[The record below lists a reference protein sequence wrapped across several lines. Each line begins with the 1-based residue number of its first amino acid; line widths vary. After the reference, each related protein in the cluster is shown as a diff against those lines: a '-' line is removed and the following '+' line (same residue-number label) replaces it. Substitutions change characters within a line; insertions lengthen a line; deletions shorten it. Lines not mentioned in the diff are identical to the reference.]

1 MRVVPWAF
9 AAVFAACAGVPA
21 QQQSASPPGQAN
33 PSTSATQQQALVPP
47 GHGTLRQDEVTVSL
61 RRGPLLL
68 KVTPLAESVI
78 RLLAPDTYDRLH
90 ALAESRRGEAAAAA
104 PAPEPPE
111 LFLVSFF
118 SYDPDIEF
126 QPEDVRLTHQ
136 GRQLRAVTILPVTSG
151 FGRQRLQQQESQ
163 SAIYV
168 FDARIAYDQPIIVQ
182 YATDQSADWTRV
194 IPKLEVERSK
204 ARSRAGNGG

>member
-1 MRVVPWAF
+1 MRLASLAML
-9 AAVFAACAGVPA
+9 AATVACAGAPA
-21 QQQSASPPGQAN
+21 QPSASPPAQAN
-33 PSTSATQQQALVPP
+33 PSTSATQRQALVPP
-47 GHGTLRQDEVTVSL
+47 GFGTLRQDEVTVSL
-61 RRGPLLL
+61 RRGPLLI
-68 KVTPLAESVI
+68 KITPLSESVI

-90 ALAESRRGEAAAAA
+90 ALAESRRSEAAQAA

-151 FGRQRLQQQESQ
+151 FGRQRLQQQENQ

-168 FDARIAYDQPIIVQ
+168 FDARIAYDQPIIAQ
-182 YATDQSADWTRV
+182 YGTDQSSDWTRV

-204 ARSRAGNGG
+204 ARSRAGNGV